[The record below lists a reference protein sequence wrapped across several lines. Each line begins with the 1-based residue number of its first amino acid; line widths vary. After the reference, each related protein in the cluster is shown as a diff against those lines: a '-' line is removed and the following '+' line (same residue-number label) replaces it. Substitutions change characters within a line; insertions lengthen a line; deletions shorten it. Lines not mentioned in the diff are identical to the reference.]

1 MIKHQLASMLLA
13 LAAVTLVGCDGTSD
27 GSGDAPGPGTDM
39 PGNGGDDGG
48 TNGGGGDTGGPGDD
62 GDTNGGDGSGDSTE
76 AMRDSAA
83 RASAGGALIA
93 ASAPALVSTGTGG
106 GDDEKAMATSTS
118 TKDAQPCGNGGT
130 LDQFSSSEDVG
141 SPYFNGAMPVDV
153 IIADNC
159 RESQSGQGFSF
170 SSRMDG
176 RLTVGS
182 AEDGAVTYVRA
193 SDLGNDPDVGDPY
206 IATVMSSGASNS
218 DTSFNFRGLMH
229 ICERCASPQEG
240 GTTELTGYF
249 EGGFSINGNSF
260 EIGFGES
267 TAAPLNVV
275 VTENASTT
283 ETAINGRLAFDDGE
297 QCAFDADYTTI
308 SPIVTM
314 TGDDG
319 LPNSGELDVAVEGA
333 NPIRIVFIGDG
344 SATIDGQ
351 TYTAEQLSALAD
363 ECTPPQAEQ

>member
-1 MIKHQLASMLLA
+1 MMIKHRLASILLA
-13 LAAVTLVGCDGTSD
+13 LAAATLVGCDGTSD
-27 GSGDAPGPGTDM
+27 SSGAAPDSGAGM
-39 PGNGGDDGG
+39 PGDGNDNGGSNDGDGGDDG
-48 TNGGGGDTGGPGDD
+48 DS
-62 GDTNGGDGSGDSTE
+62 GSGDGTGDSTQ
-76 AMRDSAA
+76 ATRDDVA
-83 RASAGGALIA
+83 RASAGGFLVA
-93 ASAPALVSTGTGG
+93 ASAPTLVSTGTGG
-106 GDDEKAMATSTS
+106 GDEDEAMATSAS
-118 TKDAQPCGNGGT
+118 TKDAQPCGDGGT

-153 IIADNC
+153 IIANNC
-159 RESQSGQGFSF
+159 RESRSGQGFSF

-182 AEDGAVTYVRA
+182 AEDGAVAYVKA

-206 IATVMSSGASNS
+206 ITTVMSSGASNT

-260 EIGFGES
+260 EIGFGDS
-267 TAAPLNVV
+267 TTAPLNVV

-283 ETAINGRLAFDDGE
+283 ETAINGRLAFDDGG
-297 QCAFDADYTTI
+297 QCAFDANYTTI

-319 LPNSGELDVAVEGA
+319 LPNSGELDVTVEGA
-333 NPIRIVFIGDG
+333 NPIRIVFNGDG

-351 TYTAEQLSALAD
+351 TYTAEQLSALGD